1 MLNLQNE
8 IEDISDEMSYYT
20 LTIKEE
26 VYYKRYGI
34 NNYSEVIKTIVEYID
49 IKKEDTI
56 DPDLLIK
63 FSKYNSLNQKEIE
76 ISGELISKLKLLF
89 EIKLEEKLEEKLE
102 AQKIEAEENEAE
114 YQLLNK
120 DYHSNLL

>member
-89 EIKLEEKLEEKLE
+89 EIKLEEKLE

-114 YQLLNK
+114 YLLLNK
-120 DYHSNLL
+120 DYHLNLL